1 MPRKVHTCAYIST
14 IIPVVKVSFKIKRVS
29 TIIRSLFVFL
39 SLSFFV
45 ARLSLH
51 PVRQFFLS
59 FSLSPLSPCSYLI
72 LVRFSPPSNC
82 SENLRVVYTST
93 RCPLFPTVILFYE
106 NRRLLGRIEATT
118 SLKVVLSI
126 RHPSR
131 FSFSLPSSSLSLST
145 PCPIYSSLS
154 LSESVTIFFFSLSSS
169 TLPRPFP
176 PA

>member
-39 SLSFFV
+39 SLS
-45 ARLSLH
+45 LSLDS
-51 PVRQFFLS
+51 LYTLCDSS
-59 FSLSPLSPCSYLI
+59 FSLSLSPLSPCSYLI

-131 FSFSLPSSSLSLST
+131 FSFSLPSSSPSLST